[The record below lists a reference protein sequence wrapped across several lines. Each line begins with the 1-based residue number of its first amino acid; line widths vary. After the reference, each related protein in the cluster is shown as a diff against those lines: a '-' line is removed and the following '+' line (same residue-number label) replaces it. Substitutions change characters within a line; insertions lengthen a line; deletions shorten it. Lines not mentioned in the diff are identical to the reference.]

1 MTLRPINVFKNQV
14 LITEGPRNDES
25 YEEIFPSV
33 FRRTITRAT
42 FGLVNA
48 ISIFRDYMHPTR
60 TSCILCPEKW
70 LKWIQLA
77 YKNYFSRNK
86 SFKVVLTQSILQDI
100 LTEEGQD
107 QIIEETHDRAHRGIE
122 DNYKVIS
129 GKYFFPRMRNKLIC
143 ASIIIYSIIPYTLA
157 DSFLNVINIGNNPI
171 VEIKITNCKIQT
183 GNIKIIHPVKLD
195 RIEESMEIITNSFYN
210 KLTNTNNPL
219 HEVIKF
225 RIKKLYATLY
235 GLKPQ
240 QARRHRRWDS
250 LGTAWKWIAGSPD
263 AQDLHIINSTMNELI
278 NQNNHQYKIND
289 NINNRI
295 TQLTITVN
303 QIANSLNSKN
313 KANLDA
319 LDAVTTML
327 NVDVIN
333 ELLDNIQEAITLS
346 KISISNNKILST
358 REINIIKSTLQ
369 DQGVLIHFP
378 DEALQFV
385 TPKVAVRNG
394 DLLYILNVPQLES
407 TTSTI
412 TRIYPLIVDNQIIR
426 SYPSHII
433 RHGNKLFTTRNPEDF
448 VQKST
453 FITEFEDDCIQA
465 IIFGKQSRCSSIF
478 QNETTQQ
485 LVNENT
491 LLISNA
497 VNHTLETNCGPDTR
511 RITGNFIIKFNNC
524 TVNFNGQSFRSSET
538 FIDTEVINNAFHNSL
553 MEWSLHKP
561 HDIAEISNT
570 AVSNRQKLDHVYLQ
584 QDSLHFK
591 LWTTFGGISISTI
604 LGFCGICIIIK
615 VIVKNITN
623 GPGRSVLEEGS
634 VIVASHQPNKPNIVN
649 DQNSQHHQVRN
660 LQRQQVELEKELQR
674 LRAHFYEEQS
684 TAPQPDTTTRHHNAI
699 Q

>member
-1 MTLRPINVFKNQV
+1 
-14 LITEGPRNDES
+14 
-25 YEEIFPSV
+25 
-33 FRRTITRAT
+33 
-42 FGLVNA
+42 
-48 ISIFRDYMHPTR
+48 
-60 TSCILCPEKW
+60 
-70 LKWIQLA
+70 
-77 YKNYFSRNK
+77 
-86 SFKVVLTQSILQDI
+86 
-100 LTEEGQD
+100 
-107 QIIEETHDRAHRGIE
+107 
-122 DNYKVIS
+122 
-129 GKYFFPRMRNKLIC
+129 MRNKLIC

-171 VEIKITNCKIQT
+171 VEIKITDCKIQT

-465 IIFGKQSRCSSIF
+465 II
-478 QNETTQQ
+478 
-485 LVNENT
+485 LEN
-491 LLISNA
+491 SHDA
-497 VNHTLETNCGPDTR
+497 VLFSKTKPP
-511 RITGNFIIKFNNC
+511 NNC
-524 TVNFNGQSFRSSET
+524 SET

-634 VIVASHQPNKPNIVN
+634 VMVASHQPNKPNIVN
-649 DQNSQHHQVRN
+649 DQSSQHHQVRN

>member
-1 MTLRPINVFKNQV
+1 
-14 LITEGPRNDES
+14 
-25 YEEIFPSV
+25 
-33 FRRTITRAT
+33 
-42 FGLVNA
+42 
-48 ISIFRDYMHPTR
+48 
-60 TSCILCPEKW
+60 
-70 LKWIQLA
+70 
-77 YKNYFSRNK
+77 
-86 SFKVVLTQSILQDI
+86 
-100 LTEEGQD
+100 
-107 QIIEETHDRAHRGIE
+107 
-122 DNYKVIS
+122 
-129 GKYFFPRMRNKLIC
+129 
-143 ASIIIYSIIPYTLA
+143 
-157 DSFLNVINIGNNPI
+157 
-171 VEIKITNCKIQT
+171 
-183 GNIKIIHPVKLD
+183 
-195 RIEESMEIITNSFYN
+195 MEIITNSFYN

-289 NINNRI
+289 SINNRI

-465 IIFGKQSRCSSIF
+465 IIFGKVTMQFYFPKR
-478 QNETTQQ
+478 NHPTT
-485 LVNENT
+485 
-491 LLISNA
+491 
-497 VNHTLETNCGPDTR
+497 DTR

-634 VIVASHQPNKPNIVN
+634 VMVASHQPNKPNIVN

-660 LQRQQVELEKELQR
+660 LQRQQVEPEKELQR